1 MQSTEYIVHRTEYRE
16 QIKKFGVHRLSAESE
31 IQSTECNAEVLL
43 KVKIPQNIFC

>member
-16 QIKKFGVHRLSAESE
+16 QINAKSE